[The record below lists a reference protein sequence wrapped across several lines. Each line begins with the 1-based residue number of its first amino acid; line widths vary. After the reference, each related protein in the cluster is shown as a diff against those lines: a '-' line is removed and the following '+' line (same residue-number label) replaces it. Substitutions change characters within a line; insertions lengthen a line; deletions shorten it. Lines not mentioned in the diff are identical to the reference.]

1 MSNLAKGNTLAS
13 DIELTSINVEG
24 SENRIVDSW
33 WEHNVSEQFP
43 IKSVKEENGIACI
56 EVDKPHEGCTIRTR
70 LKNSKMDGESK
81 IFTKK
86 NILMASLTFVEG
98 IACGPCT
105 IYKNGF
111 VFFRGNFENGYREG
125 RGQEYDRD
133 GEIISDGF
141 YSKGNKLNI
150 ERSKE
155 MGKEDYWKE
164 YDENGKLIRI
174 CQKDKD
180 GNNEGYCYYYDNEGK
195 KLDRL
200 SHFENGVESLYSGKF
215 KLYDEPAKLWFE
227 GNFENGYREGR
238 GQEYDRNGK
247 VISDGFYSKGNKLN
261 IERLEEM
268 GKDYWKEYDE
278 NGKLIRICQKDDYG
292 NNEGYCYYY
301 DNEGKNLDRL
311 SHFENGIESLYSG
324 KFKLY
329 DEPTKLWFE
338 GIFENGYR
346 EGRGQEFDRNGK
358 MISDGFYSKGNKLK
372 IERLEEM
379 GKEEYWKE
387 YDENGKLIRICQK
400 DKDGNNDGMCYYY
413 DNEGKNLD
421 RLSHF
426 ENGVESLYSGK
437 FKLYDEP
444 AKLWFE
450 GNFENGYREGRGQEY
465 DRNGK
470 VISDGFYS
478 KGNKLNIERLEEMGK
493 DYWKEYD
500 ENGKLIRICQKDDY
514 GNNEGYCYYYDNEG
528 KNLDRLSHFENGIES
543 LYSGK
548 FKLYD
553 EPTKLWFEG
562 IFENGYREGRG
573 QEFDRNGKMISDG
586 FYSKGNKLK
595 IERSKEMGK
604 DYWKEYDENGKLIRI
619 CQKDK
624 AGNNDG
630 MCYSYSADKISRI
643 SLWKEG
649 KEVTLLKQFS
659 SNIMT
664 EYKNGHK
671 VYEGG
676 FLNDIRKHYP
686 RNGEGEEYDEDG
698 ESVIFQG
705 RYVKGKR
712 HGKGIEYDNGV
723 AKQEREWVMG
733 RGKKEMWII
742 QSIMMILVIV
752 LLVVSFKVQVA
763 IGSIILGV
771 LLLFFSSLWKCQ
783 EWLIERVCVFFDF
796 DDSIASIIDRFLK
809 DDKKSKTCKSK
820 FKKVMRSILNN
831 FYLYMIVIMVIVI
844 IIFIVYSIID
854 YYYGGPHGIG
864 YFQKSYIVQNG
875 YGNQFKRF
883 TISNYPNL
891 KTIEIGDDCFGKT
904 TTFVIDGLKSLET
917 IKIGSNSFS
926 NAATM
931 QLSNLNS
938 LESIEIGND
947 YFGSV
952 KTFQID
958 GLNRLKT
965 IKIGKNSF
973 TQYKN
978 DWGDNKSKS
987 FHILN
992 CESLESIQIGE
1003 YSFSD
1008 FAGEF
1013 ELKNLPQL
1021 QSIQIG
1027 ECYCR
1032 SYNFYYS
1039 SFVIRGI
1046 EMMLNIVM
1054 IRSSKS
1060 TIHYIR

>member
-1 MSNLAKGNTLAS
+1 MSSLAKGHNLAS
-13 DIELTSINVEG
+13 DIELTSINVESSG
-24 SENRIVDSW
+24 NSIVDSW

-70 LKNSKMDGESK
+70 LKNSKMDGESN
-81 IFTKK
+81 IYSKK

-98 IACGPCT
+98 VACGPCT

-111 VFFRGNFENGYREG
+111 VYYRGY
-125 RGQEYDRD
+125 
-133 GEIISDGF
+133 
-141 YSKGNKLNI
+141 
-150 ERSKE
+150 
-155 MGKEDYWKE
+155 
-164 YDENGKLIRI
+164 
-174 CQKDKD
+174 
-180 GNNEGYCYYYDNEGK
+180 
-195 KLDRL
+195 
-200 SHFENGVESLYSGKF
+200 
-215 KLYDEPAKLWFE
+215 
-227 GNFENGYREGR
+227 FENGYREGR
-238 GQEYDRNGK
+238 GQEYDRNGEI
-247 VISDGFYSKGNKLN
+247 ISDGFYSKGKKLN

-292 NNEGYCYYY
+292 NNAGYCYYY
-301 DNEGKNLDRL
+301 DNKGKNLDRL
-311 SHFENGIESLYSG
+311 SHFENGVESLYSG

-338 GIFENGYR
+338 GNFENGYR
-346 EGRGQEFDRNGK
+346 EGRGQEYGRNGK

-379 GKEEYWKE
+379 GKEDYWKE

-400 DKDGNNDGMCYYY
+400 DKAGNNDGMCYYY

-450 GNFENGYREGRGQEY
+450 GIFENGYREGRGQEY
-465 DRNGK
+465 
-470 VISDGFYS
+470 
-478 KGNKLNIERLEEMGK
+478 
-493 DYWKEYD
+493 
-500 ENGKLIRICQKDDY
+500 
-514 GNNEGYCYYYDNEG
+514 
-528 KNLDRLSHFENGIES
+528 
-543 LYSGK
+543 
-548 FKLYD
+548 
-553 EPTKLWFEG
+553 
-562 IFENGYREGRG
+562 
-573 QEFDRNGKMISDG
+573 DRNGKMISDG

-604 DYWKEYDENGKLIRI
+604 EDYWKEYDENGKLIRI

-676 FLNDIRKHYP
+676 FLDDIRKHYP

-742 QSIMMILVIV
+742 QSIMMIIVIV
-752 LLVVSFKVQVA
+752 LIVVSFNVQVA

-771 LLLFFSSLWKCQ
+771 LLLLFFSLWKCQ

-796 DDSIASIIDRFLK
+796 DDSITSIIDRFLK

-820 FKKVMRSILNN
+820 SKKVMRSILNN
-831 FYLYMIVIMVIVI
+831 FYLCMIVIIAIVI

-854 YYYGGPHGIG
+854 YIYGGPHIG

-875 YGNQFKRF
+875 YGNKIKRF
-883 TISNYPNL
+883 TLSNYPNL

-926 NAATM
+926 NAATI

-947 YFGSV
+947 CFGSV
-952 KTFQID
+952 KTFKIE

-973 TQYKN
+973 TQVKKAEWDEDRDKAYDDAN
-978 DWGDNKSKS
+978 NPSKS

-992 CESLESIQIGE
+992 CESLETMEIDR

-1008 FAGEF
+1008 YAGEF

-1027 ECYCR
+1027 VIGSDSR
-1032 SYNFYYS
+1032 NFYYS
-1039 SFVIRGI
+1039 SFVIGGM
-1046 EMMLNIVM
+1046 EMILTIVM

-1060 TIHYIR
+1060 TIHYFG

>member
-1 MSNLAKGNTLAS
+1 MSSLAKGNTLAS

-24 SENRIVDSW
+24 SGNSVVDRW

-70 LKNSKMDGESK
+70 LKNSQMDGESN
-81 IFTKK
+81 IYSKK

-98 IACGPCT
+98 IASGPCT

-111 VFFRGNFENGYREG
+111 VYYRGNFENGYREG
-125 RGQEYDRD
+125 RGQEYDRN

-141 YSKGNKLNI
+141 YSKGKKLNI
-150 ERSKE
+150 ERLEE
-155 MGKEDYWKE
+155 MGKDYWKE

-180 GNNEGYCYYYDNEGK
+180 GNNEGYCYYYDNNGR

-215 KLYDEPAKLWFE
+215 KLYDEPTKLWFE

-238 GQEYDRNGK
+238 GQEFDRNGK
-247 VISDGFYSKGNKLN
+247 VISDGFYSKGNKLK

-278 NGKLIRICQKDDYG
+278 NGKLIRICQKD
-292 NNEGYCYYY
+292 
-301 DNEGKNLDRL
+301 
-311 SHFENGIESLYSG
+311 
-324 KFKLY
+324 
-329 DEPTKLWFE
+329 
-338 GIFENGYR
+338 
-346 EGRGQEFDRNGK
+346 
-358 MISDGFYSKGNKLK
+358 
-372 IERLEEM
+372 
-379 GKEEYWKE
+379 
-387 YDENGKLIRICQK
+387 K
-400 DKDGNNDGMCYYY
+400 D
-413 DNEGKNLD
+413 
-421 RLSHF
+421 
-426 ENGVESLYSGK
+426 
-437 FKLYDEP
+437 
-444 AKLWFE
+444 
-450 GNFENGYREGRGQEY
+450 
-465 DRNGK
+465 
-470 VISDGFYS
+470 
-478 KGNKLNIERLEEMGK
+478 
-493 DYWKEYD
+493 
-500 ENGKLIRICQKDDY
+500 
-514 GNNEGYCYYYDNEG
+514 
-528 KNLDRLSHFENGIES
+528 
-543 LYSGK
+543 
-548 FKLYD
+548 
-553 EPTKLWFEG
+553 
-562 IFENGYREGRG
+562 
-573 QEFDRNGKMISDG
+573 
-586 FYSKGNKLK
+586 
-595 IERSKEMGK
+595 
-604 DYWKEYDENGKLIRI
+604 
-619 CQKDK
+619 
-624 AGNNDG
+624 GNNDG

-659 SNIMT
+659 SNVMT

-676 FLNDIRKHYP
+676 FLDDIRKRYP
-686 RNGEGEEYDEDG
+686 RNGEGEEYNEDG

-752 LLVVSFKVQVA
+752 LIVVSFNVQVA

-796 DDSIASIIDRFLK
+796 DDSIASIIDRFLN

-820 FKKVMRSILNN
+820 SKKVMRSILNN
-831 FYLYMIVIMVIVI
+831 FYLCMIVIMVIVI

-864 YFQKSYIVQNG
+864 YDQESYVVQNG
-875 YGNQFKRF
+875 YGNKIKRF
-883 TISNYPNL
+883 TISNYYNL
-891 KTIEIGDDCFGKT
+891 KTIEIGDDCFGSVQ
-904 TTFVIDGLKSLET
+904 TFK
-917 IKIGSNSFS
+917 
-926 NAATM
+926 
-931 QLSNLNS
+931 
-938 LESIEIGND
+938 
-947 YFGSV
+947 
-952 KTFQID
+952 ID

-965 IKIGKNSF
+965 LKIGYNSF
-973 TQYKN
+973 TQEKYGDGN
-978 DWGDNKSKS
+978 DSSKS

-1003 YSFSD
+1003 FSFSD

-1027 ECYCR
+1027 R
-1032 SYNFYYS
+1032 IGWWSSNFYYS
-1039 SFVIRGI
+1039 SFVARGI
-1046 EMMLNIVM
+1046 ELILNIVM
-1054 IRSSKS
+1054 IRSSES
-1060 TIHYIR
+1060 TIHYFGCLCIRIFLINNNGKY

>member
-1 MSNLAKGNTLAS
+1 MSSLAKGNTLAS

-70 LKNSKMDGESK
+70 LKNSKMDGESN
-81 IFTKK
+81 IYSKK

-98 IACGPCT
+98 IASGPCT

-111 VFFRGNFENGYREG
+111 VYYRGYFENGYREG
-125 RGQEYDRD
+125 RGQEYDRN

-141 YSKGNKLNI
+141 YSKGKKLNI
-150 ERSKE
+150 ERLEE

-195 KLDRL
+195 NLDRL

-215 KLYDEPAKLWFE
+215 KLYDEPTKLWFE
-227 GNFENGYREGR
+227 GNFENGYREG
-238 GQEYDRNGK
+238 
-247 VISDGFYSKGNKLN
+247 
-261 IERLEEM
+261 
-268 GKDYWKEYDE
+268 YWKEYD
-278 NGKLIRICQKDDYG
+278 G
-292 NNEGYCYYY
+292 
-301 DNEGKNLDRL
+301 
-311 SHFENGIESLYSG
+311 
-324 KFKLY
+324 
-329 DEPTKLWFE
+329 
-338 GIFENGYR
+338 
-346 EGRGQEFDRNGK
+346 NGK

-379 GKEEYWKE
+379 GKEDYWKE

-400 DKDGNNDGMCYYY
+400 DKD
-413 DNEGKNLD
+413 
-421 RLSHF
+421 
-426 ENGVESLYSGK
+426 
-437 FKLYDEP
+437 
-444 AKLWFE
+444 
-450 GNFENGYREGRGQEY
+450 
-465 DRNGK
+465 
-470 VISDGFYS
+470 
-478 KGNKLNIERLEEMGK
+478 
-493 DYWKEYD
+493 
-500 ENGKLIRICQKDDY
+500 
-514 GNNEGYCYYYDNEG
+514 
-528 KNLDRLSHFENGIES
+528 
-543 LYSGK
+543 
-548 FKLYD
+548 
-553 EPTKLWFEG
+553 
-562 IFENGYREGRG
+562 
-573 QEFDRNGKMISDG
+573 
-586 FYSKGNKLK
+586 
-595 IERSKEMGK
+595 
-604 DYWKEYDENGKLIRI
+604 
-619 CQKDK
+619 
-624 AGNNDG
+624 GNNDG

-676 FLNDIRKHYP
+676 FLDDVRKRYP

-705 RYVKGKR
+705 RYVEGKR
-712 HGKGIEYDNGV
+712 HGKGIEYENGV
-723 AKQEREWVMG
+723 ATLEGEWIMG
-733 RGKKEMWII
+733 HSMKEVWII

-752 LLVVSFKVQVA
+752 LIVVSFNVQVA

-771 LLLFFSSLWKCQ
+771 LLLLFSSLWKCQ

-820 FKKVMRSILNN
+820 SKKVMRSILNN
-831 FYLYMIVIMVIVI
+831 FYLCMIAIMVIVI
-844 IIFIVYSIID
+844 IIFIVYSILD
-854 YYYGGPHGIG
+854 YYYGGPYGIG
-864 YFQKSYIVQNG
+864 YDQESYVVQNG
-875 YGNQFKRF
+875 YGNLFLGF
-883 TISNYPNL
+883 TLSNYPNL
-891 KTIEIGDDCFGKT
+891 KTIEIGDDCFG
-904 TTFVIDGLKSLET
+904 
-917 IKIGSNSFS
+917 
-926 NAATM
+926 
-931 QLSNLNS
+931 
-938 LESIEIGND
+938 
-947 YFGSV
+947 SV

-958 GLNRLKT
+958 GLNQLKT
-965 IKIGKNSF
+965 IKIGINSF
-973 TQYKN
+973 TQVKESDWNDDWYKAY
-978 DWGDNKSKS
+978 DDANKPSKS
-987 FHILN
+987 FHMLN
-992 CESLESIQIGE
+992 CESLESIQIAQ

-1008 FAGEF
+1008 FAGDF

-1027 ECYCR
+1027 TIG
-1032 SYNFYYS
+1032 SDSFNFYYS

-1046 EMMLNIVM
+1046 ELILNIVM